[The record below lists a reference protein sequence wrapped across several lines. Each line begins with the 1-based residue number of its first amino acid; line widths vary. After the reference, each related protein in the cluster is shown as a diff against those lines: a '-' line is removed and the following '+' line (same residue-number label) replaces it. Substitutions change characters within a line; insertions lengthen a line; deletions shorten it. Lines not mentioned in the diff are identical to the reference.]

1 MATKGASNR
10 YGNARGG
17 RSGHPTVHTG
27 YQWAKEFNNST
38 LTDHFNRHGAQMN
51 SPTETSYAAKAVSFA
66 NTVDRKNCVSFID
79 TKGSTYKFNKKT
91 GELAIITSYGMV
103 VTYFKPTDGY
113 QYYLNEKK
121 GKARHGKRK

>member
-10 YGNARGG
+10 YGNSRGG
-17 RSGHPTVHTG
+17 RSGYPTVHTG
-27 YQWAKEFNNST
+27 YQWAKEFNKST

-113 QYYLNEKK
+113 KYYLNEKK
-121 GKARHGKRK
+121 GKAKHGKR